1 MLKVDIRKAFD
12 TVCWDFVVKLL
23 EAQSFPL
30 LFITWIKECITS
42 PRFSI
47 AINGELAG
55 FFPGQK
61 GLRQGDSISPYLFIM
76 IMEVLSKL
84 LGKAADEEGM
94 NLHPLCQTPRWTG
107 MELNPAKTE
116 IFFGGFSQIEAA
128 VISDLAGFRRGSFPT
143 RYLGL
148 PLDPNRISFATL
160 QPFLERITSKLNS
173 WTVNSLSFAGKVRMV
188 ISVIYGSSLWVEW
201 LKENVFKRKCYWE
214 IQTSQ
219 RLSPTVRGMI
229 GIRDTVREFLRWS
242 VGHGRAAT
250 FWFDWWSDLGPL
262 ITALGEAGPHDLR
275 IPISAFVSD
284 DVVNGD
290 WSLPAARSEEAVTL
304 QIVLSMMAPPTSER
318 GADKFLWRNAT
329 DHFLPRFSSRDTWNR
344 IRVGATTVSWHKLV
358 WFKEEIPRCS
368 FITWLAILGRL
379 PTRDMLSSWG
389 LSIPFNCVLC
399 SSGIE
404 NHDHLFFRCPYAIP
418 LNLFFR

>member
-94 NLHPLCQTPRWTG
+94 NLHPLCQTPRIIHLMFADDLLVFSDGSFHSVSRVKEVMAQFKRWTG

-188 ISVIYGSSLWVEW
+188 ISVIYGMVNFWSS
-201 LKENVFKRKCYWE
+201 VFDLPKRFYAKNDSLC
-214 IQTSQ
+214 
-219 RLSPTVRGMI
+219 
-229 GIRDTVREFLRWS
+229 
-242 VGHGRAAT
+242 
-250 FWFDWWSDLGPL
+250 
-262 ITALGEAGPHDLR
+262 
-275 IPISAFVSD
+275 SAF
-284 DVVNGD
+284 
-290 WSLPAARSEEAVTL
+290 
-304 QIVLSMMAPPTSER
+304 
-318 GADKFLWRNAT
+318 LWGQQ
-329 DHFLPRFSSRDTWNR
+329 DF
-344 IRVGATTVSWHKLV
+344 
-358 WFKEEIPRCS
+358 
-368 FITWLAILGRL
+368 
-379 PTRDMLSSWG
+379 
-389 LSIPFNCVLC
+389 LC
-399 SSGIE
+399 SRG
-404 NHDHLFFRCPYAIP
+404 
-418 LNLFFR
+418 